1 MVDADPQAQSE
12 DRLTMP
18 RVAGALLLVAL
29 GCGTAFAADLQLQ
42 PKGRSEEPAAPAA
55 PAPPVAAPPAIAP
68 PAQLQTT
75 TPPVAPVQDGKE
87 KPAITDQKPVDTLQL
102 PQAGAPSQ
110 GESWWQQIVRNAPN
124 CKTFSDG
131 CRRCDVSFRCS
142 GLPIACQPK
151 EFTCIEPQP

>member
-18 RVAGALLLVAL
+18 SAAGALLLVAL
-29 GCGTAFAADLQLQ
+29 CCGTSFAADLELQ
-42 PKGRSEEPAAPAA
+42 PKGEQRAAPVA
-55 PAPPVAAPPAIAP
+55 PLPPVVAPPAIAP
-68 PAQLQTT
+68 PMQLQTT
-75 TPPVAPVQDGKE
+75 TPPAAPVQDGRE
-87 KPAITDQKPVDTLQL
+87 IPAVADQKPADTLTL
-102 PQAGAPSQ
+102 PQAGTPAP

-124 CKTFSDG
+124 CKAFSDG

-151 EFTCIEPQP
+151 EFTCIEPK